1 MIALSASRTRSL
13 LGWIF
18 ETTVCD
24 SELSM
29 LQSNQK
35 APEEITSLGDLDV
48 QQTNPKT
55 FITYLAAKGPRAKLE
70 Y

>member
-1 MIALSASRTRSL
+1 
-13 LGWIF
+13 
-18 ETTVCD
+18 
-24 SELSM
+24 M

-35 APEEITSLGDLDV
+35 APEEATSMGDLDV

-55 FITYLAAKGPRAKLE
+55 YTTYLAARGPRAKLE

>member
-1 MIALSASRTRSL
+1 
-13 LGWIF
+13 
-18 ETTVCD
+18 
-24 SELSM
+24 M

-35 APEEITSLGDLDV
+35 APKEITSLGDLDV

-55 FITYLAAKGPRAKLE
+55 YITNLAARGPRAKFE

>member
-1 MIALSASRTRSL
+1 
-13 LGWIF
+13 
-18 ETTVCD
+18 
-24 SELSM
+24 M

-55 FITYLAAKGPRAKLE
+55 YLAYLAARGPRARLE